1 MNSGRDI
8 LVIDDEPV
16 VLQGVARICR
26 DEGLSIET
34 AGGGVAGLQRLGQHA
49 YRLILCDIMM
59 EDLDGFGFLAE
70 CRRRGCRSP
79 IVLASGYAT
88 GENAIRSLQCGAF
101 DYMAKPFTADELLA
115 VIRRALNY
123 SALLAEHLEAW
134 PTIAPRTAN
143 IHHLGRVSWA
153 TSKPEGTVVIGV
165 DGLFVKTIQ
174 GLRSVELAPVG
185 AHLVQGM
192 GCATI
197 VSTDGLAH
205 SVMCPVSGQVLQ
217 AHAEAAADFSMIGK
231 DPFGA
236 GWLYRLLPS
245 DLEYSFRCLT
255 SPSDPPDQRP
265 VHQKGVTS

>member
-1 MNSGRDI
+1 MSSVRDI

-16 VLQGVARICR
+16 VLQGVERICR
-26 DEGLSIET
+26 GEGLAVDT
-34 AGGGVAGLQRLGQHA
+34 ATGGVTGLQQLEKHA

-70 CRRRGCRSP
+70 SRRRGNRSP
-79 IVLASGYAT
+79 VVLASGYST

-101 DYMAKPFTADELLA
+101 DYVAKPFTADELMA

-123 SALLAEHLEAW
+123 SSLLAENPEAL
-134 PTIAPRTAN
+134 PATAPRAEN
-143 IHHLGRVSWA
+143 IHRLGRVSWA
-153 TSKPEGTVVIGV
+153 ASKLEGTVVIGV
-165 DGLFVKTIQ
+165 DDLFVNTIQ

-185 AHLVQGM
+185 AYLVQGT

-217 AHAEAAADFSMIGK
+217 AHAEAAANISMIEK

-255 SPSDPPDQRP
+255 FPSDPIDQWQ
-265 VHQKGVTS
+265 VHQKGETS

>member
-16 VLQGVARICR
+16 VLQGVERICR

-34 AGGGVAGLQRLGQHA
+34 AGGGVAGLQRLEQHT
-49 YRLILCDIMM
+49 YRLILCDLMM

-70 CRRRGCRSP
+70 SRRRGNRSP

-101 DYMAKPFTADELLA
+101 DYLAKPFTADELLA
-115 VIRRALNY
+115 VIRRAFNY
-123 SALLAEHLEAW
+123 NALLAENLA
-134 PTIAPRTAN
+134 PRPMIAPRTEN
-143 IHHLGRVSWA
+143 IHRLGRVSWVS
-153 TSKPEGTVVIGV
+153 SKPEGTVVIGV
-165 DGLFVKTIQ
+165 DNLFVRTIQ
-174 GLRSVELAPVG
+174 GLRSIELAAVG
-185 AHLVQGM
+185 THLVQGT

-197 VSTDGLAH
+197 ISTDGLAH
-205 SVMCPVSGQVLQ
+205 NVMCPVSGQVLQ
-217 AHAEAAADFSMIGK
+217 AHTGAAADFSMIEQ

-255 SPSDPPDQRP
+255 SPLDPPVQC
-265 VHQKGVTS
+265 QCIKKE

>member
-1 MNSGRDI
+1 MSSARDI

-16 VLQGVARICR
+16 VLQGVERICR
-26 DEGLSIET
+26 DEGLTIET
-34 AGGGVAGLQRLGQHA
+34 AGGGVAGLERLEQHT

-70 CRRRGCRSP
+70 SRRRGHRTP

-88 GENAIRSLQCGAF
+88 GANAIRSLQSGAF
-101 DYMAKPFTADELLA
+101 DYVAKPFTADELLA

-123 SALLAEHLEAW
+123 NALLAENMAALPA
-134 PTIAPRTAN
+134 TSPRTEN

-153 TSKPEGTVVIGV
+153 SSKPEGTVVIGV
-165 DGLFVKTIQ
+165 DDLFIKTIQ
-174 GLRSVELAPVG
+174 GLRRVELAPVG
-185 AHLVQGM
+185 TQLVQGA

-217 AHAEAAADFSMIGK
+217 AHTEAAADISMIEK

-236 GWLYRLLPS
+236 GWLYRLLPA
-245 DLEYSFRCLT
+245 DLEYNFRCLT
-255 SPSDPPDQRP
+255 SPSVPPDRQP